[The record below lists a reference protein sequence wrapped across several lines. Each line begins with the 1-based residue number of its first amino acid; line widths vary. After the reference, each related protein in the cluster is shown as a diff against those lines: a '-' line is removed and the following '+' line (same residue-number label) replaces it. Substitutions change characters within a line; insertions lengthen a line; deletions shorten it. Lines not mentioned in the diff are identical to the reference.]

1 MEKVLKND
9 KLVIVDFFANWC
21 GPCKIM
27 GPRLELL
34 VGSSHTRDYVD
45 LAMVDVDK
53 VESVTSLYSVSIIPA
68 VFAVKGGQVIDQFV
82 GPRDMDQLKLFISR
96 ARKS

>member
-34 VGSSHTRDYVD
+34 VGSSDTADHVD

-53 VESVTSLYSVSIIPA
+53 VESVASLYSVSIIPA

-82 GPRDMDQLKLFISR
+82 GQRDMDQLKSFISR